1 MDHRWEHRVE
11 VFGME
16 WRRHE
21 RVPDAQGLQ
30 RKLNE
35 WGAEGWQLL
44 AFETVRDEQPAAGSR
59 ASADSPPRTAY
70 LAILKRQA
78 SS

>member
-1 MDHRWEHRVE
+1 MDDRWEHRVE

-21 RVPDAQGLQ
+21 RLPDAEGLQ
-30 RKLNE
+30 RELNE

-44 AFETVRDEQPAAGSR
+44 AFETVRDEQPASGAGIP
-59 ASADSPPRTAY
+59 ADSWPRNAY
-70 LAILKRQA
+70 IAILKRQVSA
-78 SS
+78 